1 MNPYIIALIVLI
13 AYIFLVYLL
22 HKSGFLA
29 KHGIRLVGPILMW
42 RTTRGK
48 LLIDKLSKPRRFW
61 LFYSAL
67 AKIICIAAMIVI
79 MALLIWEATIV
90 ADIPA
95 ERAPGPELLIGIPG
109 INPIIPIGYGI
120 VGLIAAIVAHE
131 FAHGI
136 MTRAGNM
143 TVKSLGLL
151 FLVVPLGAFVE
162 PDEEELVRTEKKKR
176 TSVYAAGPATNIVL
190 ALICAIIFSSL
201 FVASATPVRPN
212 PVVISVADDSP
223 AEHAGLFF
231 GSQIMRIGGLQVANI
246 SDIGNISAPD
256 PGELVSVEFYYAGHI
271 NQVNITSGVVV
282 TQTAPGLPAA
292 MAGIKPGMI
301 IASINDTIVRNE
313 SDFKRAMSLT
323 KPYQTVNITLLA
335 YFDATGTFEVFDE
348 ITEITLE
355 SKLEYYKKM
364 APELIGPDFK
374 DTGYLG
380 VNTAYIGAT
389 LNSPDVLLK
398 RLAHPYAG
406 VTDFDSFVSATLRY
420 ISLPFLGLA
429 PLRSPLADLFVPGGV
444 IAFLPTSAFWVI
456 ANCMYW
462 VFWINLMVGLTNV
475 LPAVPLDGGYLF
487 KDWLDSVVRK
497 LKKNA
502 TEREREKYIA
512 AITYTLA
519 FFVLALILWQIIGP
533 RII

>member
-1 MNPYIIALIVLI
+1 MNPYLIALIVII
-13 AYIFLVYLL
+13 AYILLVYSL
-22 HKSGFLA
+22 HKLGFLA
-29 KHGIRLVGPILMW
+29 KHGIRLVGPIIMW
-42 RTTRGK
+42 RTSRGK
-48 LLIDKLSKPRRFW
+48 LLIEKLSKPRRFW
-61 LFYSAL
+61 LVYGAF
-67 AKIICIAAMIVI
+67 AKIICIIAMIII
-79 MALLIWEATIV
+79 MTLLIWEATIV
-90 ADIPA
+90 ANIPA

-120 VGLIAAIVAHE
+120 LGLIVAVVAHE

-136 MTRAGNM
+136 MTRVGNM
-143 TVKSLGLL
+143 KLKSLGLL
-151 FLVVPLGAFVE
+151 FLVIPLGAFVE
-162 PDEEELVRTEKKKR
+162 PDEEELAKTDKKKR
-176 TSVYAAGPATNIVL
+176 TNVYAAGPATNIVL
-190 ALICAIIFSSL
+190 ALICALIFSSI

-212 PVVISVADDSP
+212 PVVVNVVIDSP
-223 AEHAGLFF
+223 AEHAGLLF
-231 GSQIMRIGGLQVANI
+231 GAQIMKIGGVEVSNVSEVENI
-246 SDIGNISAPD
+246 SVPD
-256 PGELVSVEFYYAGHI
+256 PGEPVSVEFYYAGHI
-271 NQVNITSGVVV
+271 HKVNITSGVVV

-313 SDFKRAMSLT
+313 SDFKRALSLT
-323 KPYQTVNITLLA
+323 KPYQTVNITLLT

-348 ITEITLE
+348 IKEITLE

-374 DTGYLG
+374 DIGYLG

-389 LNSPDVLLK
+389 LNSPDVVLK
-398 RLAHPYAG
+398 KLAHPYAG
-406 VTDFDSFVSATLRY
+406 ATSINGFISSTLTY

-429 PLRSPLADLFVPGGV
+429 PLRSPLADLFVPEGAM
-444 IAFLPTSAFWVI
+444 AFLPASTFWVI

-462 VFWINLMVGLTNV
+462 IFWINLMVGLTNV

-487 KDWLDSVVRK
+487 KDWLDSFVRK

-502 TEREREKYIA
+502 TEKEREKYIA

-519 FFVLALILWQIIGP
+519 FLVLMLILWQIIGP

>member
-1 MNPYIIALIVLI
+1 MNPYIIALIVVI
-13 AYIFLVYLL
+13 AYIFLVYSL
-22 HKSGFLA
+22 HKLGFLA
-29 KHGIRLVGPILMW
+29 KHGIRMIGPILMW
-42 RTTRGK
+42 RTSRGK
-48 LLIDKLSKPRRFW
+48 LLIEKLSKPRRFW
-61 LFYSAL
+61 HFYSAF

-90 ADIPA
+90 ANIPA

-120 VGLIAAIVAHE
+120 VGLIVAVVAHE

-136 MTRAGNM
+136 MTRVGNM
-143 TVKSLGLL
+143 AVKSLGLL
-151 FLVVPLGAFVE
+151 FLVIPLGAFVE
-162 PDEEELVRTEKKKR
+162 PDEEELVKTEKKKR

-190 ALICAIIFSSL
+190 ALICALIFSSL

-212 PVVISVADDSP
+212 PVVINVANDSP
-223 AEHAGLFF
+223 AEHAGLLF
-231 GSQIMRIGGLQVANI
+231 GSQIVKIEGVEVVNI
-246 SDIGNISAPD
+246 SDVENISVPD

-271 NQVNITSGVVV
+271 NRVNVTSGVVV
-282 TQTAPGLPAA
+282 TQIAPGLPAA
-292 MAGIKPGMI
+292 RAGIKPGMI

-313 SDFKRAMSLT
+313 FDFKRAMSLT

-364 APELIGPDFK
+364 VPELIGPDFK

-380 VNTAYIGAT
+380 INTAYIGAT

-398 RLAHPYAG
+398 RLAHPYEG
-406 VTDFDSFVSATLRY
+406 VTDLDGFISSTLTY

-429 PLRSPLADLFVPGGV
+429 PLRSPLADLFVPGGTM
-444 IAFLPTSAFWVI
+444 AFLPTSTFWVI

-462 VFWINLMVGLTNV
+462 IFWINLMVGLTNV

-487 KDWLDSVVRK
+487 KDWLDSFVRK
-497 LKKNA
+497 FKKNA
-502 TEREREKYIA
+502 TEKEREKYIA
-512 AITYTLA
+512 AITYALA
-519 FFVLALILWQIIGP
+519 FFVLVLILWQIIGP